1 MSGFFEQLLIS
12 FVHLFMASHNDTGKT
27 GEELALA
34 YFLQLGYTMLHRNW
48 RHSHWEIDL
57 VLSRNDIL
65 HFVEVK
71 CLRTSRFGYPEE
83 KVNKRKLQHIMN
95 AAEVFLEKNP
105 VWKKIQFD
113 VLSVILEGNN
123 GKPEYFLIEDVYL

>member
-1 MSGFFEQLLIS
+1 
-12 FVHLFMASHNDTGKT
+12 MASHNDTGKT

-34 YFLQLGYTMLHRNW
+34 YFLQQCYTLLHRNW
-48 RHSHWEIDL
+48 RHRHWEIDL

-71 CLRTSRFGYPEE
+71 CLRSGRFGNPED
-83 KVNKRKLQHIMN
+83 KVDKRKLQHIIN
-95 AAEVFLEKNP
+95 AAEVFLETNP
-105 VWKKIQFD
+105 TWKKIQFD
-113 VLSVILEGNN
+113 VLSVILEGIN